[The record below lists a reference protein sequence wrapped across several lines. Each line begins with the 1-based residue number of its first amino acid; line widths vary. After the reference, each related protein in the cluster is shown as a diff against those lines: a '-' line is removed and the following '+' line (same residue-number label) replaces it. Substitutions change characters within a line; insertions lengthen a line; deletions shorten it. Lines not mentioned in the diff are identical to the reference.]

1 MLCINRNSIYFGN
14 TNQVLSLFRITMP
27 RLNKCSIFGCS
38 CSSIRPQI
46 QFKAGNYIV
55 ARNIN
60 TLSLEIINM
69 QVMNPNCFCSNSN
82 LYITITI
89 DYEYNKTS
97 II

>member
-1 MLCINRNSIYFGN
+1 MCRTI
-14 TNQVLSLFRITMP
+14 FRITTP
-27 RLNKCSIFGCS
+27 RPNKCSIFGCS

-46 QFKAGNYIV
+46 QLKAGNYVV

-60 TLSLEIINM
+60 TLNLEIINM
-69 QVMNPNCFCSNSN
+69 HVMNQNCFCSNSN